1 MPYERKVKTVQNF
14 YKALHDMKTLP
25 TLTCLLCY
33 RRYGGVELE
42 DVGWDWWTAIP
53 IKKPGDSPFKCPRCL
68 SAGQNIRGCADC
80 LRHLR
85 RAVLSPAAQLH
96 TWLGC
101 EHMFPDS

>member
-42 DVGWDWWTAIP
+42 DVGWIGGQQFLSRNQATHPSNVLGACRRGRIFAVVRTA
-53 IKKPGDSPFKCPRCL
+53 
-68 SAGQNIRGCADC
+68 
-80 LRHLR
+80 
-85 RAVLSPAAQLH
+85 
-96 TWLGC
+96 
-101 EHMFPDS
+101 